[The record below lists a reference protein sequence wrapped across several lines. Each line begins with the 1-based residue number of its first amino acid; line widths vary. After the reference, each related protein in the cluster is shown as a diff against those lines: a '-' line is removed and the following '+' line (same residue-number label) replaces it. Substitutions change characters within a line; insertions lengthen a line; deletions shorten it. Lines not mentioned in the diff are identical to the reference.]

1 MNCVRI
7 EQIYLYLEKELP
19 PSESKKIEEHLSSCL
34 KCSKALEERR
44 LFLRAAEGL
53 PAFDVPPDF
62 TQKVMAKIFPAE
74 VSLFGWL
81 AALAAAF
88 SSMIVALLIFVLVIN
103 QNLPRFLLSFTHTLG
118 NSIKNIALVFVKFY
132 KLASLYFKLLQQF
145 SQELLK
151 GLSLLTTIISP
162 EVQIIIITITLILV
176 FSFAYGVRRKFF
188 AGEEP

>member
-44 LFLRAAEGL
+44 LLLRAAESL
-53 PAFDVPPDF
+53 PAFNVPPDF
-62 TQKVMAKIFPAE
+62 TQKVMAKIFPPE

-88 SSMIVALLIFVLVIN
+88 SSMIVALLIFVLIIN
-103 QNLPRFLLSFTHTLG
+103 QSLPRFLLSFTHTLG

-132 KLASLYFKLLQQF
+132 KFVSLAFKLLQQF
-145 SQELLK
+145 SQELFK

-188 AGEEP
+188 AGEKQ